1 MVKQY
6 KALKPVGRWQQGD
19 VVGELTEDQVKKL
32 VAERVMLGRPL
43 LSWPDEV
50 VHRRCQAWR
59 PIR

>member
-32 VAERVMLGRPL
+32 VAERVIEEIKPQTKATKE
-43 LSWPDEV
+43 D
-50 VHRRCQAWR
+50 AK
-59 PIR
+59 